1 MAKVLVVYYT
11 STGNTEML
19 AESITE
25 GLNEAGAE
33 VTYKTVYDTTPE
45 EVSDYEKVAFGCS
58 ASGDEE
64 LDETEFEPYMAETL
78 PLLAGKTVA
87 LFGCWGWGEGEF
99 MRKWEQRVKDAGA
112 TLFEEG
118 FTNLE
123 TPGDEELENAKSFGS
138 RFAQV

>member
-1 MAKVLVVYYT
+1 
-11 STGNTEML
+11 
-19 AESITE
+19 
-25 GLNEAGAE
+25 
-33 VTYKTVYDTTPE
+33 
-45 EVSDYEKVAFGCS
+45 
-58 ASGDEE
+58 
-64 LDETEFEPYMAETL
+64 
-78 PLLAGKTVA
+78 
-87 LFGCWGWGEGEF
+87 

>member
-1 MAKVLVVYYT
+1 M
-11 STGNTEML
+11 
-19 AESITE
+19 
-25 GLNEAGAE
+25 
-33 VTYKTVYDTTPE
+33 
-45 EVSDYEKVAFGCS
+45 
-58 ASGDEE
+58 
-64 LDETEFEPYMAETL
+64 ETKNWTKQNSNLTWLKHYHS
-78 PLLAGKTVA
+78 AGKTVA